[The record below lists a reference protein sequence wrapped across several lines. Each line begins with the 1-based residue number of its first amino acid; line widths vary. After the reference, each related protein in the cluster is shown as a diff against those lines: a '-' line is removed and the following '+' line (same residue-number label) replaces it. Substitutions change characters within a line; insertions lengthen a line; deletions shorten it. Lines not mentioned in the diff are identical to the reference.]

1 MKHVTILALCIF
13 IISIS
18 VVAFADEPAQVKQ
31 PEQMIETEAAEEGK
45 LMQEARELPSTLIT
59 DEEEQSRI
67 MKEVDEL
74 KEGYVYDEDTHE

>member
-18 VVAFADEPAQVKQ
+18 VVAFADDPAQLKQ
-31 PEQMIETEAAEEGK
+31 PEQMIETEAAEEGN

-59 DEEEQSRI
+59 DEEEHSRI
-67 MKEVDEL
+67 MKEVEEL
-74 KEGYVYDEDTHE
+74 QEQYRYDEDPNE